1 MICDKI
7 SQIKSIIHKLTAP
20 TTTTTTTLPVTL
32 NVSATEF
39 VPPQHPTVREPP
51 AQLLTPPPTARQP
64 ISRLPKLNLPN
75 FSGSPLAWQS
85 FWDSF
90 DAAVNSNTALDG
102 IQKFNYLRAQIQGE
116 ASQAIAGLP
125 LTGANYDHAVA
136 LLKVRFGQPHRI
148 INAHMQ
154 ALVNTPK
161 PVNTLPSLRLFHDT
175 VESHIR
181 GLTALDKRE
190 DSYGALLVPIIVG
203 KLPPETRRNLA
214 RAHTDP
220 EWTVT
225 DLQDG
230 ILLEIQ
236 ILEQGVSLDY
246 TESSDNAVSTMTASL
261 LTGASSNFKQRTQS
275 AKPAHCTY
283 CNSTDHLSFTC
294 NVVVDPEKRMEIV
307 RKANP
312 CFNCLGRHRIS
323 QCRSKARCR
332 HCRGKHHS
340 SLCETTA
347 SKDQDNTGKKA
358 TASTVKQNNYQDD
371 STASLTVSV
380 PSKPPGTDL
389 LPGSTACRL
398 KTAIAEVCSGPNH
411 SKAQILFD
419 EGAQRSFITQQLA
432 DSLKVDSCKRQRICI
447 SAFGGEAIPRELQS
461 TSIVIQTND
470 SGEVPVSVLVV
481 PKIAAPL
488 QNAVPLPGN
497 QYPHLHGLQLA
508 RPMGSDN
515 KFEITLL
522 VGADFYWNLVQDK
535 IIRGNGPTAVESKIG
550 YLLSGPLSPSDTK
563 ASVRMFHTSV
573 MQCNEPKFW
582 DTDTIGHISRYPILT
597 KQYTATHLLY
607 QLLSP
612 SRFRWFIHC
621 WFPWKTDHPPLPSNR
636 GVCEKRAQSLARKL
650 AQTPELLKTY
660 GAIITDQLS
669 RGFIEKVKEADVPQ
683 NCHFIPH
690 HAVKKDSSTTPV
702 RIVYDC
708 SCRLSPNHPS
718 LNDCLVVGPPFLI
731 DMVTLLLRFHTHKYA
746 LTTDIEKAF
755 LHVQLAEEDHS
766 CTHFLWLS
774 ELDNPNSDLTIF
786 RFRVV
791 LFGSV
796 SSPFML
802 HTALRHHLTTET
814 STTASDIL
822 TNLYVDN
829 VVSGCTNET
838 SAVDYYTEAREL
850 MSKANFNLRSWA
862 SNSPNLMTKAN
873 HDQVADT
880 NTAVN
885 VLGLLWNTA
894 SDTLSLMPKSLQTSQ
909 TTQPTKRTVLQ
920 DLSKIFDPLG
930 TLTPVTISAKLFM
943 QQLWQQK
950 LRWNEPLNSTLTSE
964 WHCITGNLTQTPQY
978 HIPRWYLKSI
988 NTEQLTLHV
997 FVDASMKAYG
1007 AVAYICDDTHSS
1019 FAIAKARVA
1028 PLKNHTLP
1036 PLELMAA
1043 VTGSRLC
1050 KFVISLLDRFQF
1062 KITMWSDSQI
1072 ALCWISN
1079 KKKLPPF
1086 VANRVNEIHD
1096 LVPTATWM
1104 YCPTQVT

>member
-1 MICDKI
+1 
-7 SQIKSIIHKLTAP
+7 
-20 TTTTTTTLPVTL
+20 
-32 NVSATEF
+32 
-39 VPPQHPTVREPP
+39 
-51 AQLLTPPPTARQP
+51 
-64 ISRLPKLNLPN
+64 
-75 FSGSPLAWQS
+75 
-85 FWDSF
+85 
-90 DAAVNSNTALDG
+90 
-102 IQKFNYLRAQIQGE
+102 
-116 ASQAIAGLP
+116 
-125 LTGANYDHAVA
+125 
-136 LLKVRFGQPHRI
+136 
-148 INAHMQ
+148 
-154 ALVNTPK
+154 
-161 PVNTLPSLRLFHDT
+161 
-175 VESHIR
+175 
-181 GLTALDKRE
+181 
-190 DSYGALLVPIIVG
+190 
-203 KLPPETRRNLA
+203 
-214 RAHTDP
+214 
-220 EWTVT
+220 
-225 DLQDG
+225 
-230 ILLEIQ
+230 
-236 ILEQGVSLDY
+236 
-246 TESSDNAVSTMTASL
+246 
-261 LTGASSNFKQRTQS
+261 
-275 AKPAHCTY
+275 
-283 CNSTDHLSFTC
+283 
-294 NVVVDPEKRMEIV
+294 MEIV
-307 RKANP
+307 RKANL

-340 SLCETTA
+340 SLCETTV

-358 TASTVKQNNYQDD
+358 TASTVKQNNSQDD
-371 STASLTVSV
+371 STTSLTVSV

-389 LPGSTACRL
+389 LPGSTACLL
-398 KTAIAEVCSGPNH
+398 KTAIAEVRSGPNH

-432 DSLKVDSCKRQRICI
+432 DSLKVDSCKCQRICI
-447 SAFGGEAIPRELQS
+447 SAFGGEAIPRESQS
-461 TSIVIQTND
+461 TSIAIQTND
-470 SGEVPVSVLVV
+470 GGEVPVSVLVV
-481 PKIAAPL
+481 PKIVAPL

-508 RPMGSDN
+508 HPVESDN

-563 ASVRMFHTSV
+563 ASVSMFHTSV

-582 DTDTIGHISRYPILT
+582 DTEQLGTSVDTQS
-597 KQYTATHLLY
+597 LLNST
-607 QLLSP
+607 QQPTS
-612 SRFRWFIHC
+612 FINC
-621 WFPWKTDHPPLPSNR
+621 SVRRDSDGSYIVGFPWKTDHPPLPSSH
-636 GVCEKRAQSLARKL
+636 GVCEKRARSLARKL

-660 GAIITDQLS
+660 SASITDQLS
-669 RGFIEKVKEADVPQ
+669 RGFIEKVKEADVLQ

-708 SCRLSPNHPS
+708 SCHLSPNHPS

-755 LHVQLAEEDHS
+755 LHVQLAEEDRS
-766 CTHFLWLS
+766 YTHFLWLS

-850 MSKANFNLRSWA
+850 MSKVNFNLRSWA

-880 NTAVN
+880 NAAVN
-885 VLGLLWNTA
+885 VLGLVWNTA
-894 SDTLSLMPKSLQTSQ
+894 SDTLSLMPRSLQTFQ

-978 HIPRWYLKSI
+978 HIPHWYLKSI

-1036 PLELMAA
+1036 RLELMAA

-1050 KFVISLLDRFQF
+1050 KFVISSLDRFQF

-1072 ALCWISN
+1072 VLCWISN

-1104 YCPTQVT
+1104 YCPTQDNPGDLVTRGISFDSLRDSWLWQYGPTWLTCKSQWPKWEHSETLHLQAEEGPVEEPRKVDSVPPHQHDLCSIMDIDRYSTLQRLLRVSAYVLRFIHNCKQSNPSLRRTGQLLPNDIDAAFNAWVHCAQRVSFPEESLALQTTNKTSRPPLIRQLKLFLDKDYIIRCGGRIHNAKIDSETKFPCLLPKKHPLTALVVHHTHKIHLHTGVNATVTSLRQKFWIPSARQVVRSLLWKCVTCRRVSGKSY